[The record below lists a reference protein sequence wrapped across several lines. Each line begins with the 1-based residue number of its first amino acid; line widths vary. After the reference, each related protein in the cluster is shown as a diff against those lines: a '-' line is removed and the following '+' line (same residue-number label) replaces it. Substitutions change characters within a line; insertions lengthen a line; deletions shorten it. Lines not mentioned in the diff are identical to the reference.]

1 MNKVVLFAFGIL
13 SCTALAQQTS
23 NQLLNEI
30 NIIQSPDAIFKTQ
43 ADAVVLNEEGVVEYE
58 FHEESGFKL
67 KQTVK
72 RSVLIQTKDGIS
84 HASLQIPFYFG
95 RFAKEEVVIESYKI
109 YRIVN
114 GKEEVVVIDKA
125 INTKVEEDFYLK
137 EIKVND
143 IQVGD
148 RIEYTYTKVI
158 DNIDTIPVWYFQENI
173 PKLKSSYTVKIPDN
187 LTYLITTT
195 GNLSLNEKKEVT
207 QDARNLSSS
216 RWGTS
221 YRFKEAILQYS
232 AVNIPAFQ
240 YEPFMDSSQNN
251 VSSIRFDLI
260 QFQYPMS
267 SSVVIPH
274 EPAAVAKEIYKG
286 RNFGSELRLDSY
298 WIKQLKDFP
307 VVDGSELEKAA
318 QMIAFVQSKIKWNQ
332 QYGYWAEKGVK
343 KAMNQGVGNG
353 ADINLAL
360 IGALRAVGIYA
371 EPIVLSTQSNGKAPL
386 LFSRF
391 MNHVIVGFKIEN
403 QLYMVD
409 GILPNAELNVLPFED
424 LNGTGWMIT
433 EEFAVTKIDL
443 TPKQLSFKQE
453 EFSLQLDES
462 GHVAGQLNST
472 LTSYEALA
480 FQTRYGESPLNRSRG
495 DIEARSPQLFL
506 NDGKITPKQGEVE
519 LAFQVR
525 KFNFATIE
533 EEGKTMRFNPL
544 ALYRDKENPFVSAT
558 RQSDVYF
565 MYPFM
570 DMYKVTIQLPA
581 GYKVK
586 QLANSGILTN
596 KTIGMNMTYE
606 VKELDANQLQIAY
619 TLRVTNTVVPKEYYN
634 ELRAFYLEMNSK
646 MNQSIVLEKINEA
659 VKK

>member
-43 ADAVVLNEEGVVEYE
+43 ADAVVLNEEGVVEFE

-84 HASLQIPFYFG
+84 QASLQIPFYFG

-109 YRIVN
+109 YRTVN

-125 INTKVEEDFYLK
+125 KNTKVEEDFYLK

-158 DNIDTIPVWYFQENI
+158 DNIDTIPVWYFQEDI

-195 GNLSLNEKKEVT
+195 GDLSLNEKKEVT
-207 QDARNLSSS
+207 
-216 RWGTS
+216 
-221 YRFKEAILQYS
+221 
-232 AVNIPAFQ
+232 
-240 YEPFMDSSQNN
+240 
-251 VSSIRFDLI
+251 
-260 QFQYPMS
+260 
-267 SSVVIPH
+267 
-274 EPAAVAKEIYKG
+274 
-286 RNFGSELRLDSY
+286 
-298 WIKQLKDFP
+298 
-307 VVDGSELEKAA
+307 VVDGSEQEKAA

-343 KAMNQGVGNG
+343 KAIKQGVGNG

-391 MNHVIVGFKIEN
+391 INHVIVGFKIEN
-403 QLYMVD
+403 QLYVID
-409 GILPNAELNVLPFED
+409 GVMPNAELNVLPFED
-424 LNGTGWMIT
+424 LNGSGWMIT
-433 EEFAVTKIDL
+433 DEFAVIKIEL

-462 GHVAGQLNST
+462 GHVSGQMNST
-472 LTSYEALA
+472 LTRYEALA

-495 DIEARSPQLFL
+495 DIEARSSQLFL
-506 NDGKITPKQGEVE
+506 SNGEITPKQGEVN

-525 KFNFATIE
+525 KFNFATLE
-533 EEGKTMRFNPL
+533 EEGKTMKFNPL
-544 ALYRDKENPFVSAT
+544 VLYRDKENPFVSET

-581 GYKVK
+581 GYQVK
-586 QLANSGILTN
+586 QLASSGILTN

-606 VKELDANQLQIAY
+606 VKELTAHQLQIAY

-634 ELRAFYLEMNSK
+634 ELRTFYLEMNSK
-646 MNQSIVLEKINEA
+646 MNQLIVLEKINEG